1 MCLPPITA
9 TDGFCFVPRQAIA
22 FSVPSPS
29 ILPSMLF
36 TVYAAWF
43 VVLVWVFVGA
53 VSTICAVSAI
63 FVIYAAIFCHVSV
76 SLALIASTD
85 RSVFPKFTR
94 VPGDVYF
101 SF

>member
-1 MCLPPITA
+1 MCLPPIAA

-22 FSVPSPS
+22 FSVPSPG

-43 VVLVWVFVGA
+43 VVHVWVLVGA
-53 VSTICAVSAI
+53 VSTISAVSAI

-76 SLALIASTD
+76 ALALIASSY
-85 RSVFPKFTR
+85 RCVFPKITR
-94 VPGDVYF
+94 VPGGVYF
-101 SF
+101 PF